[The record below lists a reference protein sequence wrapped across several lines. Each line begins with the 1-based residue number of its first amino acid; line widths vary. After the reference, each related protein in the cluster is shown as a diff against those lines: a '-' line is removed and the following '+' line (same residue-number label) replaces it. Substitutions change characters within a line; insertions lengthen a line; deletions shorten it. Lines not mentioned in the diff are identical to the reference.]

1 MDLTITAKIQIYP
14 DNKQI
19 EVLNNTMIQVN
30 KALNYI
36 SDYVFTNNCL
46 NQNTINKDTYY
57 YLRDTYN
64 LKSQMAQS
72 VMKTVIAK
80 YKTCKSLNHEFALIN
95 FKNLEYDLV
104 YNRDYSIVAGIFS
117 INSLEG
123 RLKIPFETNGMNKY
137 FDGSYKFGTAKLVC
151 KFNKYFLHIP
161 TTKSFEQTTIN
172 QIDKVV
178 GIDLGI
184 NFLATTY
191 DSFDKTTFY
200 PGRPIKS
207 IRGKYKILRKQLQE
221 VNTKSSKR
229 KIKTVGQRENRY
241 ISDINHSITKAL
253 IDKYGENTLFVI
265 EDLTNIRNAT
275 EKVRIKDRYTFVSW
289 SFYQFRQYLEYKA
302 QTNKCMVIAVNPK
315 YTSQQCPKCG
325 HIEKSNRNKS
335 KHIFCC
341 KNCSYKSNDDRIGAM
356 NLYRKGIDYIES
368 ICKEVIE

>member
-1 MDLTITAKIQIYP
+1 MDLTITAKIKIYP
-14 DNKQI
+14 DSKQI
-19 EVLNNTMIQVN
+19 EILNNTMVQIN

-36 SDYVFTNNCL
+36 SDYVFCNKCL
-46 NQNTINKDTYY
+46 NQKIINKDTYY

-80 YKTCKSLNHEFALIN
+80 YKTCKSNNHDFTLIN

-104 YNRDYSIVAGIFS
+104 YNRDYSIKDKIFS
-117 INSLEG
+117 LNSLEG
-123 RLKIPFETNGMNKY
+123 RLKIPFETNGMDKY
-137 FDGSYKFGTAKLVC
+137 FDGSYKFGTAKLVY

-161 TTKSFEQTTIN
+161 VTKYFEQTTIN
-172 QIDKVV
+172 KIDKIV

-191 DSFDKTTFY
+191 DSYDKTNFY
-200 PGRPIKS
+200 SGRPIKS

-229 KIKTVGQRENRY
+229 KIKIIGQRENRY
-241 ISDINHSITKAL
+241 ISDINHTITKAL

-265 EDLTNIRNAT
+265 EDLTNVRNAT
-275 EKVRIKDRYTFVSW
+275 EKVRIKDRYTYVSW

-302 QTNKCMVIAVNPK
+302 QTNKCIVIAVNPK

-325 HIEKSNRNKS
+325 YIEKLNRNKS

-356 NLYRKGIDYIES
+356 NLYRKGIECIES
-368 ICKEVIE
+368 ICKEAIE